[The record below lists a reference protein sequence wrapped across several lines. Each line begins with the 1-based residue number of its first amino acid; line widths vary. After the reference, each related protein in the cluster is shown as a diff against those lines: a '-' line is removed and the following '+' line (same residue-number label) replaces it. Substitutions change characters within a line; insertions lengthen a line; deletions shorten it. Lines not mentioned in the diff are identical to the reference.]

1 MKKLPI
7 VALIGQTN
15 AGKSSI
21 LNRFAHRNIAIV
33 AREEGTTRDNVMTRI
48 DDRFL
53 LIDTAGLKDPNDDFE
68 AGIQDQI
75 ADAIDA
81 ADLILLT
88 LDSSK
93 YPDDKDKQIA
103 KSALKSRKPVLLLL
117 NKSDLGESL
126 PDEEFLR
133 LGIKPDQTF
142 RLSATTGQGFKDLK
156 LAILN
161 NLHAENG
168 LHPFSRGS
176 GGSAEEERRDPA
188 TAGVANA
195 PLEKNGGRSTTGDDT
210 AGFVKDGNH
219 LPDSTNP
226 LKIALIGRPNVGKSS
241 LFNTLGQKQ
250 QALVSSRQ
258 GTTRDV
264 NRVEVKYH
272 GRTLEILDTAGLRKP
287 GKREVGIEKFSALR
301 TLAAIEEADICAL
314 LVDATE
320 PHSKLDQSL
329 AGQIIE
335 AGKGIIIVITKA
347 DLVKDEAI
355 LEEDVKNESDAD
367 KRPTKRTLDDILD
380 KLEYDFNFL
389 PYAPVLITS
398 SETGQNVTKLFELA
412 TEIDATRHLEIKT
425 SELNKIL
432 SEAIIEHPPAGLKN
446 TRPKLK
452 YIVQT
457 DTCPPWFVVHGRD
470 LGLLHWSY
478 KRFLERKIREK
489 FPFVGTPI
497 MFSYRSDQPQA
508 DRPGKPTARPNK
520 NENQPN

>member
-15 AGKSSI
+15 AGKSSL
-21 LNRFAHRNIAIV
+21 LNRFARKNIAIV

-53 LIDTAGLKDPNDDFE
+53 LIDTAGLKDPTDDFE

-75 ADAIDA
+75 EDAIEA

-93 YPDDKDKQIA
+93 YPDDKDKNIA
-103 KSALKSRKPVLLLL
+103 KKALKSRKPVLLLL

-126 PDEEFLR
+126 PNEEFLR

-142 RLSATTGQGFKDLK
+142 RVSATTGQGVKELKTAIFNELSAAGINQHQTISDDENPNFVSKSSLGWSGSDSLDEESSTGLRNKSLDFGPLK
-156 LAILN
+156 L
-161 NLHAENG
+161 
-168 LHPFSRGS
+168 
-176 GGSAEEERRDPA
+176 
-188 TAGVANA
+188 
-195 PLEKNGGRSTTGDDT
+195 
-210 AGFVKDGNH
+210 
-219 LPDSTNP
+219 
-226 LKIALIGRPNVGKSS
+226 ALIGRPNVGKSS
-241 LFNTLGQKQ
+241 LFNALGQKQ

-264 NRVEVKYH
+264 NRVEVRYH

-301 TLAAIEEADICAL
+301 TLTAIEEADICAL

-335 AGKGIIIVITKA
+335 AGKGIIVILTKA
-347 DLVKDEAI
+347 DLV
-355 LEEDVKNESDAD
+355 
-367 KRPTKRTLDDILD
+367 DDTDSILD
-380 KLEYDFNFL
+380 KLEQDFNFL

-412 TEIDATRHLEIKT
+412 TEIDATRHIEVKT

-432 SEAIIEHPPAGLKN
+432 GEAIIEHPPAGLKN
-446 TRPKLK
+446 TRPKPK

-457 DTCPPWFVVHGRD
+457 DVCPPWFVVHGRD
-470 LGLLHWSY
+470 LGLLHWSW

-489 FPFVGTPI
+489 YPFVGTPI
-497 MFSYRSDQPQA
+497 FFSFRSDSR
-508 DRPGKPTARPNK
+508 DDHNK
-520 NENQPN
+520 ED

>member
-15 AGKSSI
+15 AGKSSL
-21 LNRFAHRNIAIV
+21 LNRFAHKNIAIV
-33 AREEGTTRDNVMTRI
+33 AREEGTTRDNVVAKI

-53 LIDTAGLKDPNDDFE
+53 LIDTAGLKDPTDEFE

-75 ADAIDA
+75 EDAIDS

-93 YPDDKDKQIA
+93 YPNDKDRNIA
-103 KSALKSRKPVLLLL
+103 KKALKSRKPILLLL

-126 PDEEFLR
+126 PTEEFLR
-133 LGIKPDQTF
+133 LGIKANAIF
-142 RLSATTGQGFKDLK
+142 RISATTGQGIKDLK
-156 LAILN
+156 TTISTILTAVKNHPN
-161 NLHAENG
+161 NINAAEN
-168 LHPFSRGS
+168 L
-176 GGSAEEERRDPA
+176 
-188 TAGVANA
+188 
-195 PLEKNGGRSTTGDDT
+195 
-210 AGFVKDGNH
+210 
-219 LPDSTNP
+219 STNDAASHDP
-226 LKIALIGRPNVGKSS
+226 PDALKIALIGRPNVGKSS
-241 LFNTLGQKQ
+241 LFNSLGKKQ

-258 GTTRDV
+258 GTTRDI
-264 NRVEVKYH
+264 NRVEIRYH
-272 GRTLEILDTAGLRKP
+272 NHTLEILDTAGLRKP

-335 AGKGIIIVITKA
+335 AGKGIIVVLTKA
-347 DLVKDEAI
+347 DLVDDTDEI
-355 LEEDVKNESDAD
+355 LN
-367 KRPTKRTLDDILD
+367 
-380 KLEYDFNFL
+380 KLEQDFNFL

-412 TEIDATRHLEIKT
+412 TEIDATRHAEIKT

-432 SEAIIEHPPAGLKN
+432 GEAIIEHPPAGLKN
-446 TRPKLK
+446 TRPKPK

-457 DTCPPWFVVHGRD
+457 DICPPWFVVHGRD
-470 LGLLHWSY
+470 LGLLHWSW

-489 FPFVGTPI
+489 YPFVGTPI
-497 MFSYRSDQPQA
+497 FFSFRSDNDNTSQR
-508 DRPGKPTARPNK
+508 DKTK
-520 NENQPN
+520 ND

>member
-15 AGKSSI
+15 AGKSSL
-21 LNRFAHRNIAIV
+21 LNRFACKNIAIV
-33 AREEGTTRDNVMTRI
+33 AREEGTTRDNVMARI
-48 DDRFL
+48 DNRFI
-53 LIDTAGLKDPNDDFE
+53 LIDTAGLKDPEDDFE
-68 AGIQDQI
+68 ANIQDQI

-81 ADLILLT
+81 ADLICLT

-117 NKSDLGESL
+117 NKSDLGEALDAS
-126 PDEEFLR
+126 EFLH

-142 RLSATTGQGFKDLK
+142 RISATTGQGIKELK
-156 LAILN
+156 TAINVILKTGASSLPDGTDN
-161 NLHAENG
+161 QAGAGPNHGPSG
-168 LHPFSRGS
+168 LDSES
-176 GGSAEEERRDPA
+176 A
-188 TAGVANA
+188 TA
-195 PLEKNGGRSTTGDDT
+195 PESRLSRPS
-210 AGFVKDGNH
+210 
-219 LPDSTNP
+219 

-241 LFNTLGQKQ
+241 LFNSLGQKQ

-264 NRVEVKYH
+264 NRVEIKFH
-272 GRTLEILDTAGLRKP
+272 GQTLEILDTAGLRKP

-301 TLAAIEEADICAL
+301 TLAAIEESDICCL
-314 LVDATE
+314 LIDATE

-329 AGQIIE
+329 AGQIID
-335 AGKGIIIVITKA
+335 AGKGIIIVLTKA
-347 DLVKDEAI
+347 DLV
-355 LEEDVKNESDAD
+355 
-367 KRPTKRTLDDILD
+367 DDTDHILD
-380 KLEYDFNFL
+380 ELERDFNFL

-398 SETGQNVTKLFELA
+398 SATGHNVTKLFELA
-412 TEIDATRHLEIKT
+412 TEIDETRHQEIKT

-432 SEAIIEHPPAGLKN
+432 TEAIVEHIPAGLKN
-446 TRPKLK
+446 TRPKPK

-470 LGLLHWSY
+470 LQLLHWSW

-489 FPFVGTPI
+489 YPFVGTPI
-497 MFSYRSDQPQA
+497 FFSFRDDQSPKS
-508 DRPGKPTARPNK
+508 RNK
-520 NENQPN
+520 